1 MTNRNISIL
10 GLTLAV
16 LLLSACSP
24 TQIPQHLPALPLPSV
39 PPLAVPTV
47 SAPAIPP
54 ITVPTIALPP
64 IVLPTVN
71 APAIGLT
78 MVNGAISTSAAPAST
93 PAPAVPVTGG
103 SAPDAAKWL
112 LYGLVTLIGVAV
124 VILAFARYIR
134 RTDNRNKTDRPQ
146 HW

>member
-1 MTNRNISIL
+1 MTNRKILIL
-10 GLTLAV
+10 GLTLCV
-16 LLLSACSP
+16 WLLSACSP

-39 PPLAVPTV
+39 PPLAIPTV

-54 ITVPTIALPP
+54 ITIPTLALPP
-64 IVLPTVN
+64 LVLPTVN

-78 MVNGAISTSAAPAST
+78 MVNGAISTPAAPAGT

-103 SAPDAAKWL
+103 FAPDAAKLL

-134 RTDNRNKTDRPQ
+134 RTEDPNRTGWPDKK
-146 HW
+146 